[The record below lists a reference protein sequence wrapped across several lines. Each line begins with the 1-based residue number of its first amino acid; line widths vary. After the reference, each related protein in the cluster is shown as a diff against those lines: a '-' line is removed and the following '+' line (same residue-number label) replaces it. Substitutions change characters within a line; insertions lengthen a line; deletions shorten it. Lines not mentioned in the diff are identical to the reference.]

1 LALSV
6 IKHGGNLVFQA
17 GECLSRF
24 MAGAVWLLH
33 KCFSRLRIVKPYMSS
48 PLSPERVIVA
58 KDFRGSR
65 DVAVDHLLRVAAT
78 MRRAREESQ
87 GRQDVLCFAPMDAL
101 LEPRFFLH
109 LTLTSERF
117 AQRETAAILAL
128 DFALR
133 QFESPSLGEE
143 EKAALLGDARRE
155 AAEMGEEGLHR
166 LTLEQVLARPAA
178 SRPASELEA
187 TGSGSA
193 HQSDCSTVHHGA
205 PSDAPTAHHGAR
217 SGVRSD
223 DDTVS
228 PVSHASGTARKDHV
242 DDGGLRGSSMRAA
255 SEGSTRRPSSEAAG
269 RRKSSEREVRRP
281 AAPPLVE
288 FTNEAHP
295 PQVDAPWKAV
305 WSRSKAKWYF
315 YNQETDT
322 NSWVHPDGGGHA

>member
-1 LALSV
+1 M
-6 IKHGGNLVFQA
+6 IKRGGNLVFQA

-78 MRRAREESQ
+78 MRRTREESQ

-143 EKAALLGDARRE
+143 ERATLLDDARRE
-155 AAEMGEEGLHR
+155 AVEMGEEGLHR

-178 SRPASELEA
+178 SRPASEHGA
-187 TGSGSA
+187 TGGGSA
-193 HQSDCSTVHHGA
+193 HHSDPSSAHHGA
-205 PSDAPTAHHGAR
+205 PSDAPGAHYDTR

-223 DDTVS
+223 DDNAS
-228 PVSHASGTARKDHV
+228 PASHASGKARKDRV
-242 DDGGLRGSSMRAA
+242 DDGGLRGGSLRAA
-255 SEGSTRRPSSEAAG
+255 SVGSTRRPSSEAESH
-269 RRKSSEREVRRP
+269 RKSSEREVRRP
-281 AAPPLVE
+281 AAPSLVE
-288 FTNEAHP
+288 FTDEAQP
-295 PQVDAPWKAV
+295 PRVDAPWKPV

-315 YNQETDT
+315 YNQKTDT
-322 NSWVHPDGGGHA
+322 NSWVYPDGGGHA